1 MVINS
6 NWYLIETIITALVI
20 LVGILLLKIKYK
32 KGIKFYLFI
41 VVSLF
46 ITIFELTLLYETPE
60 MEIANSIKIEI
71 GSKEALQLPKTTYHL
86 ENVTDKVSMEGQIDY
101 EKMGKYIVVF
111 SVDTMNGT
119 YSKNVVVNVLDS
131 KSPVLTLQGEDTYN
145 ISYKKQYAEPG
156 YAAIDEHEG
165 DLSDKVK
172 VSEEKVDDKNV
183 NIIYEVEDS
192 SGNIT
197 KIVRKINIIDDIS
210 PEIKLNESRN
220 MVIAL
225 NEEYQEKGATAI
237 DEIDGDLTEDI
248 KIIGEVDTSK
258 EGTYYITYKVSD
270 KSGNEAT
277 NQRIV
282 IVKKPEDI
290 QINPEELD
298 DIGII
303 FLTFDDGPSTNI
315 TPKVLD
321 ILNEKNVKA
330 TFFILNYNEE
340 EEQIVKREYQEG
352 HSIGIHGYS
361 HDYSAIYES
370 EEAYMENIRK
380 LQEKIEITTGYTP
393 KITRFPGGSSNTISK
408 FNPGIMTRLSKL
420 VVENG
425 YKYFDWNVSS
435 EDAVGADTPDEL
447 YNNVVG
453 GLSKTKRNFV
463 LMHDFTKNEAI
474 IEALPRIID
483 YGNENG
489 YVFEKITEET
499 PMLTHRI
506 SN

>member
-20 LVGILLLKIKYK
+20 LVGIILLKVKYK
-32 KGIKFYLFI
+32 KDIKFYLFI

-46 ITIFELTLLYETPE
+46 ITVFELTLLYETPQ
-60 MEIANSIKIEI
+60 MEIEDNINIEI
-71 GSKEALQLPKTTYHL
+71 GSKETLKLPKTTYHL
-86 ENVTDKVSMEGQIDY
+86 ENVTNKVSMEGQIDY
-101 EKMGKYIVVF
+101 EKMGKYPVTFKVKTI
-111 SVDTMNGT
+111 NGE
-119 YSKNVVVNVLDS
+119 YSKEVVVNVLDS
-131 KSPVLTLQGEDTYN
+131 RSPVLTLQGEDTYS
-145 ISYKKQYAEPG
+145 ISYKKQYTEPG
-156 YAAIDEHEG
+156 YTAVDEHEG

-172 VSEEKVDDKNV
+172 VTEEKIDNKNI
-183 NIIYEVEDS
+183 NIIYEVQDS
-192 SGNIT
+192 SGNTT
-197 KIVRKINIIDDIS
+197 KTIRKINIIDDIC

-225 NEEYQEKGATAI
+225 NGEYHEKGATAI
-237 DEIDGDLTEDI
+237 DEIDGDLTQDI
-248 KIIGEVDTSK
+248 IISGEIDTSK
-258 EGTYYITYKVSD
+258 EGTYYLTYKVLD

-290 QINPEELD
+290 LINPEELE

-321 ILNEKNVKA
+321 ILNEKNIKA
-330 TFFILNYNEE
+330 TFFILNYSEE

-361 HDYSAIYES
+361 HDYNRIYES
-370 EEAYMENIRK
+370 EDAYMENIRK
-380 LQEKIEITTGYTP
+380 LQEKIQLTTGYNST
-393 KITRFPGGSSNTISK
+393 ITRFPGGSSNTISK

-420 VVENG
+420 VVDNR

-447 YNNVVG
+447 YDNVIE

-463 LMHDFTKNEAI
+463 LMHDFTKNEAL

-489 YVFEKITEET
+489 YVFERITEET

-506 SN
+506 FN